1 MAVKIKLKSE
11 DGKNFYFS
19 VNPEEIHVGSAA
31 KYQAF
36 DVIKD
41 GAIKVPNGME
51 VDEISWDGEF
61 FGKAK
66 RKESI
71 VDTDHWKKPSDCID
85 ILYGWMEK
93 GTVLTLI
100 VSKTWI
106 NMDATIASFKT
117 IPYGAFG
124 NVKYSISFVRDRPL
138 EVRTTK
144 EAKIGKKKKTR
155 KRQKKK
161 KSENSKSSG
170 KDSSASYTVK
180 SGDTLWGIA
189 ASKLGSGA
197 DWKKIYDKNKAVIE
211 AEAKRRGRS
220 NSDCGHWIYPGT
232 TLVIP

>member
-11 DGKNFYFS
+11 NGKKFYFS
-19 VNPEEIHVGSAA
+19 VMPEEIHMKSAA
-31 KYQAF
+31 KYQTF
-36 DVIKD
+36 DVIRD
-41 GAIKVPNGME
+41 GAVKVPNGME

-61 FGKAK
+61 FGKPK

-71 VDTDHWKKPSDCID
+71 VNTDYWKKPADCID
-85 ILYGWMEK
+85 ILQEWMEK
-93 GTVLTLI
+93 GKVLTLI

-106 NMDATIASFKT
+106 NMDVTIASFET
-117 IPYGAFG
+117 TAYGAFG

-144 EAKIGKKKKTR
+144 EAKIGKKKKTK
-155 KRQKKK
+155 KRQNKKK
-161 KSENSKSSG
+161 TAKSKGSG
-170 KDSSASYTVK
+170 NAASYTVK

-232 TLVIP
+232 ALVIP